1 MLVYLDNCCFNRPF
15 DEQSN
20 LLVRLET
27 EAKTL
32 IQTEIRNKRIELV
45 WSEMLDYE
53 NNDNPFLERKVR
65 IADWKLLSSVIVN
78 VDDDIMEKV
87 KFFASCGLKSKD
99 AFHVACAVYANAE
112 FFITTDKGILKKQI
126 KEIEIIN
133 PIDFARKEL
142 I

>member
-32 IQTEIRNKRIELV
+32 IQTEIRNRQIELV

-53 NNDNPFLERKVR
+53 NNDNPFWERKTR
-65 IADWKLLSSVIVN
+65 IADWKLLSSVMVN
-78 VDDDIMEKV
+78 VDDDIVEKV
-87 KFFASCGLKSKD
+87 KYFVDCGLKSKD
-99 AFHVACAVYANAE
+99 AFHVACAVYANAD

-133 PIDFARKEL
+133 PIDFVRKEL

>member
-32 IQTEIRNKRIELV
+32 IQTKIKDKQIELV

-53 NNDNPFLERKVR
+53 NNDNPFWERKTR
-65 IADWKLLSSVIVN
+65 IADWKLLSLITVN
-78 VDDDIMEKV
+78 VDDNIMEKV
-87 KFFASCGLKSKD
+87 KLFVSYGLKSKD
-99 AFHVACAVYANAE
+99 AIHIACAVYANAD
-112 FFITTDKGILKKQI
+112 FFITTDNGILKKPI

-133 PIDFARKEL
+133 PIDFVRKEF